1 MAETEIVKT
10 TPNVAGSTIVAE
22 VAADIVNNNIVRDL
36 NEKTVITLRNA
47 NAAPQDVV
55 FVTSS
60 TYQGNAVA
68 DTTVTIPASS
78 SRIFSKLNYKLYGR
92 DLVIDSPLTD
102 IKIQALQP

>member
-1 MAETEIVKT
+1 VAETVIVKT
-10 TPNVAGSTIVAE
+10 TPNVAGSTVVAE
-22 VAADIVNNNIVRDL
+22 AAADITNNNIVNDI
-36 NEKTVITLRNA
+36 NQYTVVTLRNA

-55 FVTSS
+55 FLTAA
-60 TYQGNAVA
+60 TYLGKAVA

-78 SRIFSKLNYKLYGR
+78 SRIFSKLDYRLYGR